1 MDSGMGFACPF
12 SNRLARG
19 ESCSVQPESAQNLA
33 QNLAQLSNAEQV
45 TMFRSGAVLSTAS
58 LQVGRRNFGVR
69 SSLIPAAQ
77 IFLEAE

>member
-1 MDSGMGFACPF
+1 MGFACPF

-19 ESCSVQPESAQNLA
+19 ESCSVQPESA